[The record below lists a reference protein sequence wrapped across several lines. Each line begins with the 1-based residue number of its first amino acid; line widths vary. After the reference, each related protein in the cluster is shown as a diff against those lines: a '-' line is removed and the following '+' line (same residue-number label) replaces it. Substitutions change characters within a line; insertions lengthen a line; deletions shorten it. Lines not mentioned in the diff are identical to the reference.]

1 MTTRVLMHITGFAI
15 IAFGIVGII
24 VSKVGATPIDAFN
37 YFVYVLTPDVIT
49 LGTVTVATGLVVS
62 LVVYLIDRNP
72 SILASI
78 AFLFVVGIFVDVWKV
93 AYDGLPAT
101 WFVSLW
107 VRIPW
112 ALACLVIVS
121 FGAALTLSSGLP
133 PSPFECL
140 MLIIDRKVK
149 NLQRS
154 KMMIEG
160 TFFMLAILLGL
171 ISQRLFEQ
179 VNVYTLVL
187 VLTIG
192 RMIAYFVRRIEHV
205 QEKRLKPYET

>member
-1 MTTRVLMHITGFAI
+1 MITRLLIHIAGFAI

-49 LGTVTVATGLVVS
+49 LGTVTIATGLIVS
-62 LVVYLIDRNP
+62 LIVYLIDRDP

-93 AYDGLPAT
+93 AYELLPAT

-107 VRIPW
+107 MRIPW
-112 ALACLVIVS
+112 ALLCLVIVS

-149 NLQRS
+149 NMQRS

-160 TFFMLAILLGL
+160 TFFMLAILFGL

-192 RMIAYFVRRIEHV
+192 RMIAYFVRHIDHYK
-205 QEKRLKPYET
+205 EKRLKPHET